1 MGTNWAWFH
10 RFGSPPHV
18 YRLAGLLT
26 PWFAWPAALSILA
39 ALYGGLVLAP
49 PDYQQGEGFR
59 ILYVHAP
66 SAWLSV
72 MIYF

>member
-49 PDYQQGEGFR
+49 PGPSCPGAGIGAEPLAMLGF
-59 ILYVHAP
+59 LK
-66 SAWLSV
+66 
-72 MIYF
+72 